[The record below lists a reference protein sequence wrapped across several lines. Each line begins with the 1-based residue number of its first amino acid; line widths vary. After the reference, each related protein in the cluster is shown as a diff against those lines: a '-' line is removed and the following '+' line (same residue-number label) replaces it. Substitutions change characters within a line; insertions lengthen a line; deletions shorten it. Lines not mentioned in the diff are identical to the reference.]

1 MFIGE
6 EAIPEN
12 ITTLLS
18 KGPKYGIEPSIPA
31 HELVALNRRV
41 ANKAEK
47 EDQERCL
54 LEGVDCL
61 LKCAPR
67 TVRGGGSNSLKGV
80 ITYFKDHELCLL
92 QSDKEGGFVALPKGT
107 FNEKAAKSIEKN
119 FAPFNAKAS
128 KTRSRFVVLCKSF
141 DLNKLAKDVSKCKID
156 ALSVFFSAKTHKP
169 SVPFR
174 AIVSEK
180 GTWQLLASQFLLKHL
195 KCLQVTDPFLTKRSD
210 EVADFFQDNQSIR
223 YAFSVDIE
231 DLFYSV
237 PHCELFS
244 AIRKCIDVNGVV
256 SFQNTAGVSVEDFLN
271 LLEAYLNCTFISFDN
286 QLYLQK
292 KGICIGSCVAPILCN
307 IFYSRLLS
315 KNN

>member
-1 MFIGE
+1 FDPQAGQLYRGRKHNRQI
-6 EAIPEN
+6 
-12 ITTLLS
+12 
-18 KGPKYGIEPSIPA
+18 K
-31 HELVALNRRV
+31 VALNRRV
-41 ANKAEK
+41 ASKADK

-80 ITYFKDHELCLL
+80 ITHFKDHELCLL
-92 QSDKEGGFVALPKGT
+92 HSDKEGGFVTLPRGT
-107 FNEKAAKSIEKN
+107 FNKKAAKAIEKN
-119 FAPFNAKAS
+119 FAPVNAKAS
-128 KTRSRFVVLCKSF
+128 NTRSRFVDLCKSL
-141 DLNKLAKDVSKCKID
+141 DLTKLAKDVSKCKID

-180 GTWQLLASQFLLKHL
+180 GRWQLLASQFLLKHL

-210 EVADFFQDNQSIR
+210 EVADFFQDNQSIG

-244 AIRKCIDVNGVV
+244 AVRECIDVNGVV

-271 LLEAYLNCTFISFDN
+271 LLEAYLNSTFISLTINFIYRRKAYA
-286 QLYLQK
+286 L
-292 KGICIGSCVAPILCN
+292 VRA
-307 IFYSRLLS
+307 
-315 KNN
+315 